1 MVGNEVADDFRENF
15 CCLLILT
22 LLLVE
27 DDVVGGV
34 VVLTCNN
41 TSIQSRNSDKHS
53 NYRHAVDATTKL
65 YAKVH

>member
-1 MVGNEVADDFRENF
+1 MMVGNEVVDDFWENF
-15 CCLLILT
+15 CCLLT

-34 VVLTCNN
+34 VVLACNN

-53 NYRHAVDATTKL
+53 SYRHAVNATTKL
-65 YAKVH
+65 YAKIH